1 MGFLALYVLLAVG
14 GRIQSQMLCS
24 SRIEEQQPL
33 ERQRLLRHSVQLC
46 FIGHLAHGAFALLTD
61 MHDHISRR
69 DNARSGLASDIRCSW
84 L

>member
-14 GRIQSQMLCS
+14 GRIQSQMLCYAAHES
-24 SRIEEQQPL
+24 SRQPL
-33 ERQRLLRHSVQLC
+33 EHQRLLRHSLQLC

-69 DNARSGLASDIRCSW
+69 DNTRSGLAPDII
-84 L
+84 